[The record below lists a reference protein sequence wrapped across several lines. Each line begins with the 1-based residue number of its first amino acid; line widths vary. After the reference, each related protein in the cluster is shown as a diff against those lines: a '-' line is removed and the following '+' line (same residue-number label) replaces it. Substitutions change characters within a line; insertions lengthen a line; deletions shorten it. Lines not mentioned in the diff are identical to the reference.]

1 MISKDC
7 VEAAYCFFH
16 QKWNIYSHS
25 TMENQRDDIEYA
37 IASYVEEMNKELY
50 AKLAADRPL
59 FLTDH
64 TTFLHDML
72 QAVKK
77 LENMMKEFEQ
87 VPTYRAKNTGNTK
100 T

>member
-25 TMENQRDDIEYA
+25 TMPNQRDDIEYA
-37 IASYVEEMNKELY
+37 IASYVESMNKELY
-50 AKLAADRPL
+50 AKLAAGKPL

-64 TTFLHDML
+64 TTFSHDMP
-72 QAVKK
+72 QAVKA
-77 LENMMKEFEQ
+77 LEDMMKVME
-87 VPTYRAKNTGNTK
+87 
-100 T
+100 